1 VPDITNR
8 PLGCTQN
15 RETGGNMA
23 STTLIRA
30 DFTKTLRTRA
40 RKNIEPR
47 WPQFDWS
54 SISSAISLDPYHLK
68 LIEEKFW
75 NKPFPTREL
84 LSSRA
89 SRADHVGKRAVKL
102 ISRALLVNKLLTGT
116 DVEIDVHGA
125 MNPDPTVVF
134 KVGVSDDEVRCA
146 CYDYIAGEDDPITKL
161 YNTEAETEPYD
172 RKGKEDKGGLVVC
185 DDLINDLVG
194 FDVQACI
201 EKRKAGFARMMSNP
215 KVAEAMAELEK
226 TKGGNT

>member
-1 VPDITNR
+1 
-8 PLGCTQN
+8 
-15 RETGGNMA
+15 MA
-23 STTLIRA
+23 RTTLISA
-30 DFTKTLRTRA
+30 DFTKALRTRA

-54 SISSAISLDPYHLK
+54 STSSTVALDPYHLK
-68 LIEEKFW
+68 LIEDKFW

-84 LSSRA
+84 LSNQA

-134 KVGVSDDEVRCA
+134 KVGVSEDEVRRA

-161 YNTEAETEPYD
+161 YDTEAETEPYD
-172 RKGKEDKGGLVVC
+172 RKGKENKGGLVVC
-185 DDLINDLVG
+185 DNLIKELVE
-194 FDVQACI
+194 FDVEACI
-201 EKRKAGFARMMSNP
+201 EKRKAGIARVMSNP
-215 KVAEAMAELEK
+215 KVAEVMAELEK
-226 TKGGNT
+226 IKKDQ

>member
-1 VPDITNR
+1 
-8 PLGCTQN
+8 
-15 RETGGNMA
+15 MA
-23 STTLIRA
+23 ETTLISA
-30 DFTKTLRTRA
+30 DFTKALRTRA

-54 SISSAISLDPYHLK
+54 STSSTISLDSYHLK
-68 LIEEKFW
+68 LIEDKFW

-84 LSSRA
+84 LSRQA
-89 SRADHVGKRAVKL
+89 SQADHVGKRAVKL

-134 KVGVSDDEVRCA
+134 KVEVSEDEVRHA
-146 CYDYIAGEDDPITKL
+146 CYDYIAGEDDPITTL

-172 RKGKEDKGGLVVC
+172 RKGKEDKGGLIVC
-185 DDLINDLVG
+185 DDLIKELG
-194 FDVQACI
+194 EFDVEACI
-201 EKRKAGFARMMSNP
+201 EKRKAGIARLMANP

-226 TKGGNT
+226 RPGDKG

>member
-1 VPDITNR
+1 
-8 PLGCTQN
+8 
-15 RETGGNMA
+15 MA
-23 STTLIRA
+23 RTTLIRA

-47 WPQFDWS
+47 WPQFDYS
-54 SISSAISLDPYHLK
+54 STSSTIRLDPYHLK
-68 LIEEKFW
+68 LIEDKFR

-84 LSSRA
+84 LSRQ
-89 SRADHVGKRAVKL
+89 ADRSDYGCKRVVKL
-102 ISRALLVNKLLTGT
+102 ISRALLVNKLLTGP

-161 YNTEAETEPYD
+161 YITEAETEQYD
-172 RKGKEDKGGLVVC
+172 RKSKEDKGGLVVC
-185 DDLINDLVG
+185 DDLINELVG
-194 FDVQACI
+194 FDVEACI

-215 KVAEAMAELEK
+215 KVAEAMAELDK
-226 TKGGNT
+226 TKGINP

>member
-1 VPDITNR
+1 
-8 PLGCTQN
+8 
-15 RETGGNMA
+15 MA
-23 STTLIRA
+23 RTTLIRA

-54 SISSAISLDPYHLK
+54 SMSSDISLDPYHLK
-68 LIEEKFW
+68 LIEDKFW

-84 LSSRA
+84 LSSQA
-89 SRADHVGKRAVKL
+89 SKADHVGKRAVKL

-125 MNPDPTVVF
+125 MDPDPTVVF

-146 CYDYIAGEDDPITKL
+146 CYDYIAGDDDPITKL
-161 YNTEAETEPYD
+161 YNTETETEPYD

-185 DDLINDLVG
+185 DYLINELAG
-194 FDVQACI
+194 FDVETCI
-201 EKRKAGFARMMSNP
+201 EKRKAGFARMMANP

-226 TKGGNT
+226 TKGDNT

>member
-1 VPDITNR
+1 
-8 PLGCTQN
+8 
-15 RETGGNMA
+15 MA
-23 STTLIRA
+23 GTTLIRA

-68 LIEEKFW
+68 LIEDKFW
-75 NKPFPTREL
+75 SKPFPTREL
-84 LSSRA
+84 LSSQA
-89 SRADHVGKRAVKL
+89 SRADHTGKRAVKL
-102 ISRALLVNKLLTGT
+102 ISRALLVNKLLAGK
-116 DVEIDVHGA
+116 DVEIDVQGA
-125 MNPDPTVVF
+125 RNPDPTVVF
-134 KVGVSDDEVRCA
+134 KVEVSDDEVRCA

-185 DDLINDLVG
+185 DDLINELVG
-194 FDVQACI
+194 FDVEACI
-201 EKRKAGFARMMSNP
+201 KKRKAGFARMMSNP

-226 TKGGNT
+226 IKGGNA

>member
-1 VPDITNR
+1 
-8 PLGCTQN
+8 
-15 RETGGNMA
+15 MA
-23 STTLIRA
+23 RTTLIRV

-47 WPQFDWS
+47 WPQFDWNS
-54 SISSAISLDPYHLK
+54 MSSAISLDPYHLK
-68 LIEEKFW
+68 LIEDKFW

-84 LSSRA
+84 LSSQA
-89 SRADHVGKRAVKL
+89 SQADHVGKRAVKL

-125 MNPDPTVVF
+125 MDPDPTVVF

-146 CYDYIAGEDDPITKL
+146 CYDYIAGDDDPITKL
-161 YNTEAETEPYD
+161 CNTEAETEPYD

-185 DDLINDLVG
+185 DDLLNELVG
-194 FDVQACI
+194 FDVEACI

-226 TKGGNT
+226 TKGDNT

>member
-1 VPDITNR
+1 
-8 PLGCTQN
+8 
-15 RETGGNMA
+15 MA
-23 STTLIRA
+23 RTTLIRA

-54 SISSAISLDPYHLK
+54 SIGSAISLDPYHLK
-68 LIEEKFW
+68 LIEDKFW

-84 LSSRA
+84 LSSQA
-89 SRADHVGKRAVKL
+89 SQADQVGKQTVKL

-116 DVEIDVHGA
+116 DAEIDVHGA
-125 MNPDPTVVF
+125 MDPDPTVVF

-146 CYDYIAGEDDPITKL
+146 CYDYIAGDDDPITRL

-185 DDLINDLVG
+185 DDLINELAG
-194 FDVQACI
+194 FDVEACI
-201 EKRKAGFARMMSNP
+201 EKRKAGFARMMANP

-226 TKGGNT
+226 TKGGSA

>member
-1 VPDITNR
+1 
-8 PLGCTQN
+8 
-15 RETGGNMA
+15 MA
-23 STTLIRA
+23 RTTLISA
-30 DFTKTLRTRA
+30 DFTKALRTRA

-54 SISSAISLDPYHLK
+54 STSSTVALDPYHLK
-68 LIEEKFW
+68 LIEDKFW

-84 LSSRA
+84 LSSQA

-134 KVGVSDDEVRCA
+134 KVGVSEDEVRRA

-161 YNTEAETEPYD
+161 YDTEAETEPYD
-172 RKGKEDKGGLVVC
+172 RKGKENKGGLVVC
-185 DDLINDLVG
+185 DNLIKELVE
-194 FDVQACI
+194 FDVEACI
-201 EKRKAGFARMMSNP
+201 EKRKAGIARVMSNP
-215 KVAEAMAELEK
+215 KVAEVMAELEK
-226 TKGGNT
+226 MTKDQ